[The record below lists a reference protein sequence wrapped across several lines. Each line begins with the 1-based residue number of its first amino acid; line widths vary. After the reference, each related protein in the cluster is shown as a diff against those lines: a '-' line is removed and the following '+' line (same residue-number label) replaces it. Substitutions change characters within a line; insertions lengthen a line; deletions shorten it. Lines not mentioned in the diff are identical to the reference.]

1 MRVGRGVRKGNES
14 IIANGRALIITE
26 EDKSQLKWDAIPD
39 GTLHVNP
46 DNGLI
51 SVKRKGDTDW
61 TPAGIKNDGTIS
73 IAKDTIVREEAFV
86 VREIKRSK
94 DNAITELVYENAEK
108 HLRHTAYDPD
118 YGFVFHLEKGTYA
131 LGRNCVEVFIDDI
144 LRRTVSSG
152 GVKELDEETIALP
165 EELEVEQE
173 ITVKYYSTVKV
184 GNPAPHFYES
194 ATEPLNAEIGD
205 IWINYNE
212 DPETVV
218 AGSGILEKRATI
230 DWSQIT
236 NKPTTLNGYGIKDD
250 VSFVGHKHTL
260 KDIIGTIN
268 GGGGGTGGN
277 AMTVNYYEANAN
289 KPNTLCILNERGKVP
304 STALETHRHT
314 WTDID
319 NRPTTLPANGGNSST
334 VKGYA
339 PNGNAPGTLAIL
351 DSAGAIPANHLGPH
365 QHSWTDI
372 PDRPTSMPADGGNA
386 STVNGKTVNGN
397 APDTLALLDSNGTLP
412 SANIGIHQHTSKD
425 ITDMATVLGSIFLPG
440 MIMMWYG
447 DENSVPEGW
456 TLCNGTNGTPDLR
469 DRVPVGASTTKVK
482 GVYGGEA
489 THTLQKEEL
498 PSLGK
503 GHFSSTSVGQGTY
516 PSGDGVLIKTESRM
530 AVGLSAATAADD
542 NGRNF
547 TLDLDTGLN
556 SKPLN
561 MYPPYCAVHY
571 IMKL

>member
-1 MRVGRGVRKGNES
+1 MRIGRGVRKGNES

-26 EDKSQLKWDAIPD
+26 EDKSQLKWEAIPN
-39 GTLHVNP
+39 GSLHVNP
-46 DNGLI
+46 NDGLI

-86 VREIKRSK
+86 IREIKRNK
-94 DNAITELVYENAEK
+94 ENAITELVYENDEK

-118 YGFVFHLEKGTYA
+118 YGFVFKLEKGSYA
-131 LGRNCVEVFIDDI
+131 LGRNCIEVFIDDV

-152 GVKELDEETIALP
+152 GVKELDEVTFAIP
-165 EELEVEQE
+165 EELEEEQE
-173 ITVKYYSTVKV
+173 ITVKYFTTVKV
-184 GNPAPHFYES
+184 GNPAPHIYE
-194 ATEPLNAEIGD
+194 ADTEPQNAEIGD
-205 IWINYNE
+205 IWIDYSK
-212 DPETVV
+212 DPEEVVTGSDMLPRRPTV
-218 AGSGILEKRATI
+218 

-236 NKPTTLNGYGIKDD
+236 NKPTTLNGYGITDD

-289 KPNTLCILNERGKVP
+289 RPNTLCILNERGKVP
-304 STALETHRHT
+304 STAIENHRHT

-319 NRPTTLPANGGNSST
+319 NRPTSLPANGGDSET
-334 VKGYA
+334 VRGYA

-351 DSAGAIPANHLGPH
+351 DSTGSIPANHLGPH

-372 PDRPTSMPADGGNA
+372 PDRPTAMPAKGGDSA
-386 STVNGKTVNGN
+386 TVNGKTVNDN
-397 APDTLALLDSNGTLP
+397 APNTIALLDNNGTLP
-412 SANIGIHQHTSKD
+412 GANIGVHKHTSRD
-425 ITDMATVLGSIFLPG
+425 ISDMQNVLNSIFAPG

-447 DENSVPEGW
+447 DEASVPKGW
-456 TLCNGTNGTPDLR
+456 CICDGTNGTPDLR
-469 DRVPVGASTTKVK
+469 DRVPVGTSASK
-482 GVYGGEA
+482 GKGQYGGEA
-489 THTLQKEEL
+489 THSLRKEEL

-503 GHFSSTSVGQGTY
+503 GYFSSTSAGQGTY
-516 PSGDGVLIKTESRM
+516 PSGDGVFVKTESRM
-530 AVGLSAATAADD
+530 AVGLTAGSATDD

-547 TLDLDTGLN
+547 VIDLDTGMN
-556 SKPLN
+556 NKAIS
-561 MYPPYCAVHY
+561 MYPPYCTVHF